1 MPSPE
6 GRRTRPAKTRGDE
19 VLNQIWESEVYSI
32 GTIDEEHMMI
42 HKGLS
47 YTYSNY
53 YSDIDTPSG
62 VKFVLFPT
70 GSTYR
75 AHLDVQ
81 GILSGQAGRFTIF
94 ETGAVTVT
102 GSDEVTPI
110 NRKRTSSNVAGTLLY
125 EGSVVFRSGTKLLD
139 DYIAAGNKLSDSLDH
154 KEEYYLAPNKY
165 YLVSLIPL
173 ADNATGSIHLNW
185 YEEQEE

>member
-1 MPSPE
+1 MPAGE
-6 GRRTRPAKTRGDE
+6 GRRARPSKTRGDE
-19 VLNQIWESEVYSI
+19 VLNQIWDSEVYSI
-32 GTIDEEHMMI
+32 GAIDEQHVMI

-53 YSDIDTPSG
+53 YSDIDEPSG

-70 GSTYR
+70 GSTYST
-75 AHLDVQ
+75 HLTVD
-81 GILSGQAGRFTIF
+81 GILSGQAGRFSIY

-125 EGSVVFRSGTKLLD
+125 EGSVVFRFVTIIFNE
-139 DYIAAGNKLSDSLDH
+139 YIAAVKKLSDSVGRDD
-154 KEEYYLAPNKY
+154 EFYLAPNKY
-165 YLVSLIPL
+165 YLVSVIPL
-173 ADNATGSIHLNW
+173 ADNATGAIHLNW
-185 YEEQEE
+185 YEEQE